1 MQFAKDDT
9 GLHIYNISEVVLDA
23 VCIMQYREPFSLS
36 CHCLPRGDLDSWM
49 TSASK
54 ISLMIQTFQG
64 VREIFSLYVEFL
76 KSCMV
81 RITLMYCRQDSC
93 SFGRRGPC
101 VYVCMPPLEELLQN
115 LVAGEGG
122 CAWPRPSR
130 LDLVLQSASLGPGY
144 CVSCVGWLSRPLE
157 LTSLCPAFQKTY
169 QFLMWNVERNTLPS
183 SLLFFY
189 FFSNFSFLIIQ
200 LCLAKWY
207 RNIFFWRTDQR
218 YDGSVRFGVNI
229 Y

>member
-64 VREIFSLYVEFL
+64 VRETFSLYVEFL

-81 RITLMYCRQDSC
+81 RVTLMYCRQDSC
-93 SFGRRGPC
+93 SFVRRGPC
-101 VYVCMPPLEELLQN
+101 VYVCMYATLGRTAPKSRCWRGRLCAASPLSLGSR
-115 LVAGEGG
+115 VAVSVSG
-122 CAWPRPSR
+122 SR
-130 LDLVLQSASLGPGY
+130 LLRKLCWLTVSSLGADVP
-144 CVSCVGWLSRPLE
+144 
-157 LTSLCPAFQKTY
+157 
-169 QFLMWNVERNTLPS
+169 LPS
-183 SLLFFY
+183 FPEDITIFY
-189 FFSNFSFLIIQ
+189 VKCRKKYSAQQLIIF
-200 LCLAKWY
+200 LLL
-207 RNIFFWRTDQR
+207 
-218 YDGSVRFGVNI
+218 
-229 Y
+229 